1 MRLLLDTS
9 ILIDLINNR
18 RKRRELFAELNR
30 QSNSFAITAINIAE
44 IYSGALPTETEAT
57 ATFLENFFSYDLNSA
72 TARQAGSLRRTW
84 LAKGITL
91 SLPDCLIAAVAI
103 EHNLTLVTDNRKD
116 FPMPE
121 LKLYPLPK

>member
-18 RKRRELFAELNR
+18 RHRRELFAKLNR
-30 QSNSFAITAINIAE
+30 QSHTFAITAINVAE
-44 IYSGALPTETEAT
+44 IYAGARAEEVQAT
-57 ATFLENFFSYDLNSA
+57 AAFLENFFTYDIDSA
-72 TARQAGSLRRTW
+72 TARQAGSLRRAW
-84 LAKGITL
+84 LQKGATL

-103 EHNLTLVTDNRKD
+103 EHDLVLVTDNRKD

-121 LKLYPLPK
+121 LQLYPLPK